1 MNGFFSVLLTQT
13 VLDKALQV
21 FWALV
26 LFIGGWIL
34 IKIALNI
41 VKKALAKTNL
51 DEALHKFIIN
61 TVKIV
66 LWVLLAITML
76 GYLNIPTST
85 FVAVL
90 GACGAAVAL
99 ALKDSLANI
108 AGGILILINKPF
120 GKCDYVNISG
130 T

>member
-76 GYLNIPTST
+76 GYLNIPT
-85 FVAVL
+85 
-90 GACGAAVAL
+90 
-99 ALKDSLANI
+99 
-108 AGGILILINKPF
+108 
-120 GKCDYVNISG
+120 
-130 T
+130 

>member
-41 VKKALAKTNL
+41 VK
-51 DEALHKFIIN
+51 
-61 TVKIV
+61 
-66 LWVLLAITML
+66 
-76 GYLNIPTST
+76 
-85 FVAVL
+85 
-90 GACGAAVAL
+90 
-99 ALKDSLANI
+99 
-108 AGGILILINKPF
+108 
-120 GKCDYVNISG
+120 
-130 T
+130 

>member
-85 FVAVL
+85 
-90 GACGAAVAL
+90 CGAGA
-99 ALKDSLANI
+99 
-108 AGGILILINKPF
+108 
-120 GKCDYVNISG
+120 
-130 T
+130 

>member
-1 MNGFFSVLLTQT
+1 MLLTQT

-76 GYLNIPTST
+76 GYLNIPT
-85 FVAVL
+85 
-90 GACGAAVAL
+90 
-99 ALKDSLANI
+99 
-108 AGGILILINKPF
+108 
-120 GKCDYVNISG
+120 
-130 T
+130 